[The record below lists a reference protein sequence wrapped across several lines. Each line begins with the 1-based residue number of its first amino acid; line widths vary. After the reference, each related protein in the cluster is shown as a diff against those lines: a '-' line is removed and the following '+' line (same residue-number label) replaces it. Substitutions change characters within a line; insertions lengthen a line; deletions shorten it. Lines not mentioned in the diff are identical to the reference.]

1 MQKKCFLK
9 NICIYIA
16 IQNDHSRSSYYRK
29 GKCPGFLG
37 NSHVS
42 YLFRSERSNQ
52 NLNWQ
57 QLIFTQGSKVFPR
70 FYFSLCNSLNNTFP
84 TSIDKNI
91 SPEAITLKNSQI
103 A

>member
-1 MQKKCFLK
+1 MT
-9 NICIYIA
+9 IPA
-16 IQNDHSRSSYYRK
+16 VATTEK
-29 GKCPGFLG
+29 GKCPGFFG

-52 NLNWQ
+52 NFNWQ
-57 QLIFTQGSKVFPR
+57 QLFFTQGSKVFPR
-70 FYFSLCNSLNNTFP
+70 FYFSLCNSVNNTFP
-84 TSIDKNI
+84 TSIYKNI